1 MESVAGHLR
10 ERNGIYYIVL
20 SYTDLDG
27 KRKTPMITTRL
38 PVKGNKKRAEKLL
51 SDARNEKEAEL
62 KYLRKAQKNGYRDED
77 VEFTAFL
84 AQWLKMM
91 RKSVEDTTF
100 AGYDTAVS
108 KKIIPY
114 FDKYYPR
121 IMLKDV
127 SAQHIQNYY
136 TYEMEVNGVSA
147 NTVIHRHANIRKAL
161 QYAYQIDLIPTNPAD
176 KVQRPRKDRFEVN
189 PYNGEELQ
197 QLFELVKGT
206 VFELPVILA
215 AFYGLRRSEV
225 CGLKWDSIDF
235 ERKVFTVRHVV
246 TQTCLNGKST
256 IIAKDRPKTK
266 SSLRSLPIVQPF
278 EEALYSLQDK
288 QRTNQR
294 LCGNCYCKQYKDY
307 IFVNEL
313 GELMK
318 PEYLTTGFPNFLEK
332 HGMRRIRFHDLRHPY
347 VKHTTKNKSL
357 QKQKSQA
364 IKEF

>member
-1 MESVAGHLR
+1 
-10 ERNGIYYIVL
+10 
-20 SYTDLDG
+20 
-27 KRKTPMITTRL
+27 MITTRL

-161 QYAYQIDLIPTNPAD
+161 Q
-176 KVQRPRKDRFEVN
+176 
-189 PYNGEELQ
+189 
-197 QLFELVKGT
+197 
-206 VFELPVILA
+206 
-215 AFYGLRRSEV
+215 
-225 CGLKWDSIDF
+225 
-235 ERKVFTVRHVV
+235 
-246 TQTCLNGKST
+246 
-256 IIAKDRPKTK
+256 
-266 SSLRSLPIVQPF
+266 
-278 EEALYSLQDK
+278 
-288 QRTNQR
+288 
-294 LCGNCYCKQYKDY
+294 
-307 IFVNEL
+307 
-313 GELMK
+313 M
-318 PEYLTTGFPNFLEK
+318 
-332 HGMRRIRFHDLRHPY
+332 RIRL
-347 VKHTTKNKSL
+347 
-357 QKQKSQA
+357 
-364 IKEF
+364 I